1 MLEKK
6 ISLLA
11 TKKSFESLVQEMREL
26 QRNWLLVKGSVK
38 GVQIL

>member
-6 ISLLA
+6 KSLLA
-11 TKKSFESLVQEMREL
+11 TKKSFESVVQEMREL
-26 QRNWLLVKGSVK
+26 QRNWLLGKGSVK